1 MQRRT
6 AVLVHLNA
14 LVRVNPLVGGYLK
27 AYALSH
33 EAIRQHWDIQLY
45 SAYYHVPASQILGDI
60 LARRPD
66 VIGFSVYSWNVGLVL
81 RLLRTLR
88 GLLPR
93 KVQFILGGVEVMR
106 CAERYLDPT
115 WDNVAVCN
123 GEGEATFRDYLL
135 EVTTGDLALERV
147 LGLSFSRDGAWH
159 STPPRPRLAKLAEIP
174 SPFLGDIFAPEDL
187 AEIALFETNRGCPFA
202 CDFCYWGGAVGE
214 RVHKLELDRL
224 KEEMNYLARQRT
236 KTLALCDANF
246 GMLPRDVELAEHI
259 AKLRHDHNAPQRL
272 AYSTA
277 KNNPQRVEQVARIL
291 TQGKLL
297 HNQSISLQTLNPEA
311 LRKASRDNIRADTYM
326 GLQRRLNEWQVPSF
340 VELLWPMPGETL
352 RSFKDGIN
360 DLCGMGTQSF
370 TVYPLLWLNNV
381 GYADKTEEFG
391 VVTLREDDPASGG
404 QVVIQTA
411 EVSFDEYV
419 QGLLFAMAVYLLHNC
434 RGFYATLLVLR
445 HLEVAPPREVFDRF
459 VAFMG
464 TRCAGLDERP
474 NEDDDTILR
483 LWQDGA
489 GRFEQMISYVWRG
502 ALAYAALHSARIEF
516 DGLLQAFVDEHRAG
530 WESKLGEDER
540 ALLRS
545 AFEFDLLSRPFPFLQ
560 THFAVGVPFAAL
572 QVTRKRRGHWLAQC
586 EFDLPRIVH
595 ALRAHGEVT
604 AQDLVRGSREL
615 SINHRPRQV
624 SQLPAKQEE
633 EHHWHMHQAVREI
646 GNLEPVVE
654 SQVVG
659 QAVSADV

>member
-1 MQRRT
+1 MQRT

-14 LVRVNPLVGGYLK
+14 LVRVSPLVGGYLK

-33 EAIRQHWDIQLY
+33 ETVRQHWDIQLY

-93 KVQFILGGVEVMR
+93 HVQFILGGVEVMR

-115 WDNVAVCN
+115 WENVAVCN

-147 LGLSFSRDGAWH
+147 DGLSFARDGQWH
-159 STPPRPRLAKLAEIP
+159 STAPRPRLAKLAQIP
-174 SPFLGDIFAPEDL
+174 SPFLAGYFEAEDL
-187 AEIALFETNRGCPFA
+187 AEVALFETNRGCPFA

-214 RVHKLELDRL
+214 RVHKLELDRI
-224 KEEMNYLARQRT
+224 KEEMTYLARHRS

-246 GMLPRDVELAEHI
+246 GMLPRDVEIAEHI
-259 AKLRHDHNAPQRL
+259 AKLRHDYNAPQRV

-277 KNNPQRVEQVARIL
+277 KNNPNRVEQVARIL

-297 HNQSISLQTLNPEA
+297 HNQSISLQTLNEAA
-311 LRKASRDNIRADTYM
+311 LRKASRDNIRAETYV
-326 GLQRRLNEWQVPSF
+326 GLQRRLNEWRVPSF

-352 RSFKDGIN
+352 ASFKDGI
-360 DLCGMGTQSF
+360 DALCAMGTQSF

-381 GYADKTEEFG
+381 GYADKTEEYG

-411 EVSFDEYV
+411 EVTFDEYV
-419 QGLLFAMAVYLLHNC
+419 HGLLFAMAVYLLHNC
-434 RGFYATLLVLR
+434 RGMFATLLVLR
-445 HLEVAPPREVFDRF
+445 HLGVAKPRKVFDDF
-459 VAFMG
+459 VAFMDA
-464 TRCAGLDERP
+464 RCAALEGGAGEKGDAVV
-474 NEDDDTILR
+474 R
-483 LWQDGA
+483 LWQDGR

-502 ALAYAALHSARIEF
+502 AIAYAALHSARADF
-516 DGLLQAFVDEHRAG
+516 DKLLEAFVDAHWSDWTAD
-530 WESKLGEDER
+530 LGEDDRE
-540 ALLRS
+540 LLRS

-560 THFAVGVPFAAL
+560 TRFELGVSCTAL
-572 QVTRKRRGHWLAQC
+572 KVARKRRGHWVAQSD
-586 EFDLPRIVH
+586 FDLPRIVN
-595 ALRAHGEVT
+595 AFRARGEASAEDLLRAPR
-604 AQDLVRGSREL
+604 DI

-633 EHHWHMHQAVREI
+633 EHHWHMHQAIREI
-646 GNLEPVVE
+646 GNLEPEVSSDGAV
-654 SQVVG
+654 
-659 QAVSADV
+659 QAVSAQV